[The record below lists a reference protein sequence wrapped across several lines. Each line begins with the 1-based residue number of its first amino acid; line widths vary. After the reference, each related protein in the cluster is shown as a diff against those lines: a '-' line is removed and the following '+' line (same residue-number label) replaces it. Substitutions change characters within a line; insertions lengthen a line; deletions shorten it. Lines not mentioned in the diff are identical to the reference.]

1 VVRADIP
8 DRNVGIDPL
17 AALVAG
23 APTAYGPAI
32 LIPVSRRRTFQPAR
46 TGSAIADLGRQPRRP
61 PLTSSFWRP
70 GGASLI
76 PACMGRIPSPC
87 RPAPPRGPD
96 RRSGRERY
104 QSATKALP
112 KHHQNT
118 TVGFGR
124 QYGGTISTHQ
134 DVIPGLAERES
145 WTDGFTSVK
154 TGITWEMSVQ
164 YPCGAR
170 VAPETRAGGGEA
182 SHRRSGNCRDRL

>member
-1 VVRADIP
+1 MVLADIP

-104 QSATKALP
+104 QSATKTPP
-112 KHHQNT
+112 KHYRWIRAAVRRHDIHASGCHTGSRRARIVDGWVHVSENRYHLGN
-118 TVGFGR
+118 VGPVSLWCSSCSR
-124 QYGGTISTHQ
+124 N
-134 DVIPGLAERES
+134 PR
-145 WTDGFTSVK
+145 
-154 TGITWEMSVQ
+154 
-164 YPCGAR
+164 R
-170 VAPETRAGGGEA
+170 R
-182 SHRRSGNCRDRL
+182 RRSFPSPEWEL